1 MKPEV
6 TRSGREIVLPESLAT
21 RLASGHPWVYRDHV
35 PQRRAQ
41 TGDWVLVRAGSFRA
55 YGLWDDESPIA
66 VRIFSSE
73 EEPGP
78 DFFRARI
85 QDAWD
90 LRANLRASGVSGYR
104 LVNGEGDGLPGIII
118 DLYAGFAVLQTY
130 SKALDAIIPAI
141 VNAVTEVACPF
152 GVVRRD
158 RTASGSELVVLWG
171 RAPDAEL
178 WIEEYGMRLGVDLVR
193 GQKTG
198 LFFDHRENRRWV
210 RTVSAGSTVLN
221 LFSYTGGFSVAAA
234 LGGARAVTSVD
245 IAEGAVRAVAE
256 NLRGNDLG
264 WPLEHEEFAEDV
276 FSFLDRSQRKGSRW
290 DLVVSDPPSFAK
302 NREQK
307 RGAERAYVKL
317 MSQALRLVNP
327 GGIFCAASCTSQVS
341 PSEFRFLVSESARKA
356 RVRAQILCESGHAAD
371 HPILIGHEEG
381 RYLKFL
387 ALRVGPR
394 V

>member
-1 MKPEV
+1 MTSLPE
-6 TRSGREIVLPESLAT
+6 IILPESLAS

-35 PQRRAQ
+35 ARSRAR
-41 TGDWVLVRAGSFRA
+41 TGDWVQIRAGSFRA
-55 YGLWDDESPIA
+55 YGLWDEESPIA

-73 EEPGP
+73 ERPGRG
-78 DFFRARI
+78 FLRARVA
-85 QDAWD
+85 DAWA
-90 LRANLRASGVSGYR
+90 LRDGLRGAGVTGYR
-104 LVNGEGDGLPGIII
+104 LVNGEGDGLPGLIV

-130 SKALDAIIPAI
+130 SKALDSLVPELVEALVEAAAPRGI
-141 VNAVTEVACPF
+141 
-152 GVVRRD
+152 VRRD
-158 RTASGSELVVLWG
+158 RSENGTEIEVLWG
-171 RAPDAEL
+171 HAPDADL
-178 WIEEYGMRLGVDLVR
+178 FVDEYGMRLGVDLVR

-210 RTVSAGSTVLN
+210 GSVAKGASVLN

-245 IAEGAVRAVAE
+245 IAAGAVGAVAE
-256 NLRGNDLG
+256 NLGRNGLSAI
-264 WPLEHEEFAEDV
+264 EHEECAEDV
-276 FSFLDRSQRKGSRW
+276 FSFLDRALKKGKRW

-317 MSQALRLVNP
+317 MSQALRVVSP

-341 PSEFRFLVSESARKA
+341 PSEFRFLVGESARKA
-356 RVRAQILCESGHAAD
+356 RVRAQILNESGHATD